1 MSTSPPTQ
9 DDPAAAA
16 PDEPE
21 RAPGAVRGGTLDRR
35 SELMREPANDP
46 DRIRGEALRRSLY
59 YTFVAWIPGAFWF
72 GATNGAAAI
81 ELARSLGAN
90 DFVFALMSAAPLLG
104 VVLQVPGSVVVER
117 LGRRKFFFLWNAV
130 PSRAAFVLIG
140 LLPWIAPR

>member
-1 MSTSPPTQ
+1 MNSSPDTQ
-9 DDPAAAA
+9 KDPAAASCDGPDPRAQEPVLEYSSAA
-16 PDEPE
+16 PPQFI
-21 RAPGAVRGGTLDRR
+21 
-35 SELMREPANDP
+35 NDP
-46 DRIRGEALRRSLY
+46 NRIRGDALRRSLF
-59 YTFVAWIPGAFWF
+59 YTFAAWIPGAFWY